1 MDFTLDKKY
10 EMAQTLF
17 KDFAQNEV
25 KPLAQEIDEHF
36 LYFCKPV
43 PSFSPFIQLPDRQR
57 LFSY

>member
-25 KPLAQEIDEHF
+25 KLLHRKLMSNTDFQE
-36 LYFCKPV
+36 
-43 PSFSPFIQLPDRQR
+43 R
-57 LFSY
+57 L

>member
-25 KPLAQEIDEHF
+25 KPLAQEIDERTG
-36 LYFCKPV
+36 L
-43 PSFSPFIQLPDRQR
+43 
-57 LFSY
+57 

>member
-25 KPLAQEIDEHF
+25 KP
-36 LYFCKPV
+36 YGW
-43 PSFSPFIQLPDRQR
+43 LP
-57 LFSY
+57 

>member
-25 KPLAQEIDEHF
+25 KPLAQEIDEQHYRQDSKVWF
-36 LYFCKPV
+36 LRNSCF
-43 PSFSPFIQLPDRQR
+43 
-57 LFSY
+57 